1 MSKKC
6 PNKKNTAAF
15 YALLKQFPEYAEGIR
30 LGFQEELKVSE
41 VNDFLKK
48 KYGKRAPQHGSLTML
63 SDEDYKA
70 LIADMRNRLR
80 SKVNCDDL
88 LDKQTR
94 KQYVHHILTAFSR
107 IGVLVVN
114 GDYTG
119 VNDCIKSLPISK
131 GRIIPEFP
139 DDELPALLGAVRAYC
154 TNMSKKQKEQ
164 AYRAA
169 NN

>member
-15 YALLKQFPEYAEGIR
+15 YAQLNQFPEYAEGIR
-30 LGFQEELKVSE
+30 KGFREELKASE
-41 VNDFLKK
+41 VNDFLLS
-48 KYGKRAPQHGSLTML
+48 KYGKHAPQHGSLTQL
-63 SDEDYKA
+63 SDEDYNA
-70 LIADMRNRLR
+70 LIADMKVRLR
-80 SKVNCDDL
+80 SKETCENL
-88 LDKQTR
+88 LNKQTR

-107 IGVLVVN
+107 IGVLVIN

-131 GRIIPEFP
+131 GRIIPGFP
-139 DDELPALLGAVRAYC
+139 DSEMPALLGAVRAYC
-154 TNMSKKQKEQ
+154 TNVSKKVKKQ
-164 AYRAA
+164 AYQAA